1 MTILKKEIKHCLRG
15 RQVSQY
21 QLPNLHSFSM
31 CTVQR
36 PNLSVSTLSFSSW
49 LFFIFFLADL
59 KGNRF
64 SEISFVIFTLWII
77 SASSILKKMY
87 NLKNPEKI
95 KVKRELDFFFFW
107 LAPTSDHLNIISW
120 ILIYI
125 NMTTTQLF
133 IGILDL
139 SMSVREWVY
148 NRRVLPR

>member
-1 MTILKKEIKHCLRG
+1 MSR
-15 RQVSQY
+15 Y
-21 QLPNLHSFSM
+21 QLPNLRSFS
-31 CTVQR
+31 CVPSKGRTSLYQLCLLAR
-36 PNLSVSTLSFSSW
+36 DSFLYFS
-49 LFFIFFLADL
+49 FADL

-64 SEISFVIFTLWII
+64 SEISFVIFTLWLI

-87 NLKNPEKI
+87 NLKKPREI
-95 KVKRELDFFFFW
+95 KVKWELDFFFFW
-107 LAPTSDHLNIISW
+107 LAPTSDHLNIIYW

-148 NRRVLPR
+148 NRRVLPC